1 MIDKARQDGMKIYG
15 LGIGSIMHFE
25 KSFTIADER
34 RVSEMKEMGEMA
46 DFLDGYQF
54 FRDCDHKF
62 VYANGKCSEI
72 AEQQVKKKKLCR
84 SR

>member
-1 MIDKARQDGMKIYG
+1 MP
-15 LGIGSIMHFE
+15 
-25 KSFTIADER
+25 
-34 RVSEMKEMGEMA
+34 

-72 AEQQVKKKKLCR
+72 AEQQVKKKKLWR
-84 SR
+84 RK